1 MHFLDRVWRAE
12 ARALGGI
19 AVAVTATMAA
29 QLTIS
34 AVETVAVAR
43 LGTPVLAG
51 VTIALSFQLLAFLFS
66 LGVVTA
72 VTPLAAQ
79 AWGSGDQDE
88 ARRIG
93 QQGLLV
99 GLAFSI
105 PTALLMLAVG
115 AVLMFRAG
123 AGTEE
128 RAAGQYLLGAAWG
141 LPAWVC
147 YVAVRSLAVAI
158 GRVRVTTVIMVGAVP
173 VHATLTS
180 WLVFGGWGVAPLG
193 AFGAGLAY
201 ALAALAAWIL
211 LVTIDRGMPSGAFGG
226 RLFDTIQFN
235 GQRFRAILHLG
246 LPFSARIVLREGLM
260 PVAALSLVPFGPT
273 AVAAHAVAARVLE
286 LLGTCCFGFSD
297 AANARV
303 GAAIGSGRRD
313 QAGFIGL
320 IAVQLSFMI
329 SGLLGVGV
337 FVAPMT
343 MAALILGD
351 ADPKAIAEAG
361 ALLPFAG
368 VLLTLEGVQSAL
380 GGALSG
386 MRDARGPLIIALVG
400 AWGVGFPVGISL
412 AHVTS
417 VPVMGMWAGLVLGAC
432 MTTVLYGI
440 RFRRKV
446 AWVW

>member
-12 ARALGGI
+12 ARALSGV
-19 AVAVTATMAA
+19 AVAVTATMTA

-34 AVETVAVAR
+34 AVETIAVAR
-43 LGTPVLAG
+43 LGVATLAG

-79 AWGSGDQDE
+79 AWGSGDEDE
-88 ARRIG
+88 ARHIG

-99 GLAFSI
+99 GLAFSTPI
-105 PTALLMLAVG
+105 ALLMLAGG
-115 AVLMFRAG
+115 AALAFQPG
-123 AGTEE
+123 AGIEA

-173 VHATLTS
+173 VHAALTS
-180 WLVFGGWGVAPLG
+180 WLVFGGWGLAPLG

-201 ALAALAAWIL
+201 ALAAVAAWFL
-211 LVTIDRGMPSGAFGG
+211 LVMIDRGMPDGAFGG
-226 RLFDTIQFN
+226 RLLGLVRFH
-235 GQRFRAILHLG
+235 GPRFRAILHLG
-246 LPFSARIVLREGLM
+246 LPFSIRIVLREGLM
-260 PVAALSLVPFGPT
+260 PVAALSLLPFGPAT
-273 AVAAHAVAARVLE
+273 IAAHAVAARMLE

-303 GAAIGSGRRD
+303 GAAIGAGTRD
-313 QAGFIGL
+313 QARFIGL
-320 IAVQLSFMI
+320 VAVQLSLAI
-329 SGLLGVGV
+329 SGLLAVGV
-337 FVAPMT
+337 FVAPT
-343 MAALILGD
+343 TVAALILGD
-351 ADPKAIAEAG
+351 ADSRAIAASA

-368 VLLTLEGVQSAL
+368 VLLILESVQSAV

-400 AWGVGFPVGISL
+400 AWGVGFPVGIGL
-412 AHVTS
+412 AHITA
-417 VPVMGMWAGLVLGAC
+417 VPAMGLWAGLVLGAC
-432 MTTVLYGI
+432 MTTTLYVI
-440 RFRRKV
+440 RFHRQV
-446 AWVW
+446 A